1 MFFSTVAL
9 LVGQKQWHLS
19 CLVCKTHCRKQ
30 QYKINTLQHDNF
42 SVQLKTDEQMATSWT
57 QKLKGKFYD
66 NKKMNLPIGE
76 RRLMQMD
83 WLQLAP

>member
-1 MFFSTVAL
+1 VAL

-42 SVQLKTDEQMATSWT
+42 SVQLKTDEQMATS
-57 QKLKGKFYD
+57 
-66 NKKMNLPIGE
+66 
-76 RRLMQMD
+76 
-83 WLQLAP
+83 